1 MSGTNANRWQVA
13 AAQRG
18 TLWPA
23 LVGVWLLAAGLLLSG
38 LGVGGSV
45 IAFFSRFV
53 WLVLAGLVFG
63 ICARRYARLGR
74 ALAEAADHC
83 TGQRELLTSQ
93 AAELRGA
100 LARAEA
106 DREAQAQASAR
117 LVESHRA
124 EQTRITREIEETVGT
139 IVLACR
145 ETVRRLEANADALAD
160 LSGRTGEQAREAS
173 ARALS
178 AARNANLLARG
189 VDELAGGIA
198 VITAEVSRQS
208 RIADNATQCSSTG
221 SGKVSALAGPSD
233 TAGEATRAIARIA
246 NRTNLLSLNA
256 AIEAAGAGAA
266 GRGFSIVAQEVKALA
281 TQAGA
286 AAGAIESFLKGA
298 REGTLEAE
306 RGFKAVDASIAD
318 LARTAQTIS
327 WQIEQHRRAAGTM
340 ASQARAAASEI
351 GAVASVN
358 NGLEQAASSADGL
371 AQQQAA
377 AASGLLK
384 QLTAL
389 EQETS
394 RIARQMRAG

>member
-1 MSGTNANRWQVA
+1 MAGRDANRWQA
-13 AAQRG
+13 AAARRG

-38 LGVGGSV
+38 LGVGGGLIAV
-45 IAFFSRFV
+45 ISRFV

-74 ALAEAADHC
+74 ALAGAAEHC
-83 TGQRELLTSQ
+83 TWQNELLANQ

-100 LARAEA
+100 LARAEGE
-106 DREAQAQASAR
+106 REAHTRATAQLAECHRNEQA
-117 LVESHRA
+117 
-124 EQTRITREIEETVGT
+124 RITREIEETVGT

-145 ETVRRLEANADALAD
+145 ETVRRLEVNADALAS
-160 LSGRTGEQAREAS
+160 LSGRTGEQAREAC
-173 ARALS
+173 ARAAS
-178 AARNANLLARG
+178 ASRSANLLARG

-198 VITAEVSRQS
+198 VITAEAGRHS
-208 RIADNATQCSSTG
+208 RIASTATQCSTTG
-221 SGKVSALAGPSD
+221 SEKVAALAEPSD
-233 TAGEATRAIARIA
+233 TAGAATRAISRIA

-286 AAGAIESFLKGA
+286 AAVAIEGFLGGV

-318 LARTAQTIS
+318 LARTANTIS

-340 ASQARAAASEI
+340 ATQARAAASEI
-351 GAVASVN
+351 GAVAGVN
-358 NGLEQAASSADGL
+358 SGLEQSASSAGGL
-371 AQQQAA
+371 AQQLAA
-377 AASGLLK
+377 TASGLLT